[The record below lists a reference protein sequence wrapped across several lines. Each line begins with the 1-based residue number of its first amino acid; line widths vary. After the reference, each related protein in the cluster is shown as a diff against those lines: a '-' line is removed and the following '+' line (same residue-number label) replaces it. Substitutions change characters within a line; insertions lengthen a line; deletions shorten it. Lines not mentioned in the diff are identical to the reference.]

1 MSASA
6 TQGGHNYVTVQ
17 KACSVLLSVLDKT
30 TVDYSGA
37 GPIGRGAKCGT
48 IDSSWLKSGL
58 SGATTAVQ
66 IPIRRR

>member
-1 MSASA
+1 M
-6 TQGGHNYVTVQ
+6 QGGHNYVTVVQ
-17 KACSVLLSVLDKT
+17 KACSLLLSVVDKT

-37 GPIGRGAKCGT
+37 GPLRRGAKFGT

-66 IPIRRR
+66 ILTRRR